1 MMSMNKFWIAV
12 ISKDH
17 AMQAVQGNFIQLSH
31 GKEAPLKR
39 LHKGDWLLI
48 YSSKNSINSNEKCQ
62 TFTAV
67 GQVSD
72 DRIYQAEMNENFKPF
87 RRNLQ
92 FFPCTPVSILP
103 LINELSFIQN
113 KKLWGYPFRFGFFEI
128 HKNDF
133 FLIAKGMMDISM
145 I

>member
-1 MMSMNKFWIAV
+1 MKTEGFNQSICLMCLDPIPDV
-12 ISKDH
+12 IEEKRDSQEH
-17 AMQAVQGNFIQLSH
+17 IQVNH
-31 GKEAPLKR
+31 E
-39 LHKGDWLLI
+39 H
-48 YSSKNSINSNEKCQ
+48 
-62 TFTAV
+62 
-67 GQVSD
+67 VS
-72 DRIYQAEMNENFKPF
+72 ENFKPF

-92 FFPCTPVSILP
+92 FFFFTPVSILP

-113 KKLWGYPFRFGFFEI
+113 KKSWGYPFRFGFFEI

>member
-1 MMSMNKFWIAV
+1 MKNA
-12 ISKDH
+12 
-17 AMQAVQGNFIQLSH
+17 
-31 GKEAPLKR
+31 KR
-39 LHKGDWLLI
+39 LLL
-48 YSSKNSINSNEKCQ
+48 
-62 TFTAV
+62 V

-72 DRIYQAEMNENFKPF
+72 DRIYQAEMNESFKPF

-103 LINELSFIQN
+103 LIKELTFIQN
-113 KKLWGYPFRFGFFEI
+113 KKSWGYPFRFGFFEI